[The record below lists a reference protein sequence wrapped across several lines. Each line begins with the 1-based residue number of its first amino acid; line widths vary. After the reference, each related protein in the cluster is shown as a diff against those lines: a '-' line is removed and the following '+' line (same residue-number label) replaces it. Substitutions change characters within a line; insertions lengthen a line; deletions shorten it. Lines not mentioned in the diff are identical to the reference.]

1 MYSRSSFTELY
12 KLQLDDSSDLK
23 LRIIEVASYCATQKM
38 NDESGSTTNSV
49 DNDDNVDNN
58 NDTIAADADADAAT
72 VFDVNLSYH
81 GKHWTIPVSSSTTG
95 LALYRATL
103 RVCFNIKNE
112 NENENTNTNDAD
124 TDNIGSSSSSSGDE
138 MIKLLFKGKRITSDP
153 DTFPLMGCLPQTTM
167 AMTTKKKL
175 PKIIVMAT
183 NRSMIEALSQKRSDP
198 LIRGFEKEQQILD
211 KRKSAH
217 GHNTNASSSVLLSST
232 SSGTKYWTQGGVT
245 TVVEAIAQQDR
256 EYKFVKLKS
265 CTKHAFGHHPT
276 TTASSHVTT
285 VAPHEFQARALL
297 ERLVTDPGV
306 VAIMQTRELVVNTLS
321 EMDPIDDRLMHKL
334 QRDHGDHSC
343 LLGYNTNHGLAIAIK
358 LRTDDHVHTFRPY
371 PQLVATLLHEL
382 SHNWIGDHSL
392 LFWTNFAHMRIEY
405 LYTHGRLRNSYGTP
419 SVYKL
424 AGVTAQQ
431 LDTIFETIMTELVL
445 DMRQHGLH
453 PTMIVGP
460 IRQRIQQ
467 LERKEQENPP
477 QQLPQTGGYRLGGGG
492 GSSSSSRSTPIGN
505 DEDATMVS
513 SSSLSARELALAAAE
528 RRATEQQKK
537 HTETTHDH
545 KQ

>member
-1 MYSRSSFTELY
+1 
-12 KLQLDDSSDLK
+12 
-23 LRIIEVASYCATQKM
+23 M
-38 NDESGSTTNSV
+38 NDESGSNTNSV
-49 DNDDNVDNN
+49 DNDND
-58 NDTIAADADADAAT
+58 NDTIAADAHADADT

-112 NENENTNTNDAD
+112 NENTNDAD
-124 TDNIGSSSSSSGDE
+124 NIIGSSSSSSSSSDE

-153 DTFPLMGCLPQTTM
+153 DTFPLMGCLPQTTTM
-167 AMTTKKKL
+167 MMKKKKKL

-183 NRSMIEALSQKRSDP
+183 NRLLIEALSQKRSDP

-211 KRKSAH
+211 KRKSSH
-217 GHNTNASSSVLLSST
+217 GNNTNASSSLLSST

-265 CTKHAFGHHPT
+265 CTKHAFGHPT
-276 TTASSHVTT
+276 TTAS
-285 VAPHEFQARALL
+285 HEFQAQALL

-306 VAIMQTRELVVNTLS
+306 VAIMQERELVVNTLS
-321 EMDPIDDRLMHKL
+321 EMDPIDDRLMHKM

-343 LLGYNTNHGLAIAIK
+343 LLGYNTNHGLHIAIK
-358 LRTDDHVHTFRPY
+358 LRTDDHVHAFRPY

-392 LFWTNFAHMRIEY
+392 LFWTNFAQMRIEY

-419 SVYKL
+419 TVYKL
-424 AGVTAQQ
+424 AGLTAKQ

-453 PTMIVGP
+453 PTMIMGP

-492 GSSSSSRSTPIGN
+492 GSSSSSSTQIGN
-505 DEDATMVS
+505 DKDATMVS

>member
-1 MYSRSSFTELY
+1 MLMEVKGKNKEKKDIIQKRKKSYRDDRKRRKKHKSRKKY
-12 KLQLDDSSDLK
+12 DSS
-23 LRIIEVASYCATQKM
+23 S
-38 NDESGSTTNSV
+38 S
-49 DNDDNVDNN
+49 DDD
-58 NDTIAADADADAAT
+58 
-72 VFDVNLSYH
+72 
-81 GKHWTIPVSSSTTG
+81 
-95 LALYRATL
+95 
-103 RVCFNIKNE
+103 
-112 NENENTNTNDAD
+112 
-124 TDNIGSSSSSSGDE
+124 SSSSSSSSDE

-153 DTFPLMGCLPQTTM
+153 DTFPLMGCLPQTTTM
-167 AMTTKKKL
+167 MTKKKKKL

-183 NRSMIEALSQKRSDP
+183 NRLLIEALSQKRSDP

-211 KRKSAH
+211 KRKSSH
-217 GHNTNASSSVLLSST
+217 GNNTNASSSLLSST

-265 CTKHAFGHHPT
+265 CTKHAFGHPT
-276 TTASSHVTT
+276 TTAS
-285 VAPHEFQARALL
+285 HEFQAQALL

-306 VAIMQTRELVVNTLS
+306 VAIMQERELVVNTLS

-343 LLGYNTNHGLAIAIK
+343 LLGYNTNHGLHIAIK
-358 LRTDDHVHTFRPY
+358 LRNDHVHDFRPY

-392 LFWTNFAHMRIEY
+392 LFWTNFAQMRIEY

-419 SVYKL
+419 TVYKL
-424 AGVTAQQ
+424 AGLTAKQ

-453 PTMIVGP
+453 PTMIMGP

-492 GSSSSSRSTPIGN
+492 GSSSSSSTQIGN
-505 DEDATMVS
+505 DKDATMVS